1 MIFIKSTISVSTSN
15 KFFKSNIRLSII
27 SFSVGP
33 ISSSNLHSSIMCSFF
48 IHTLFNKL
56 FFKSIL
62 KKLSLISR
70 TYNIAN
76 SNSSPT
82 ITSNHRFVYNSFAIK
97 SRNSISRSITSF
109 RLFNINNSRPAIP
122 STFSNFVSRI
132 CHTNVIISITTSL
145 SLFSSFKK
153 ITGTIIIFKISF
165 KHIVIIHIHDNT
177 IQKKFIKSSIS
188 IRNTLFFKSFYI
200 ISNFI
205 FCRSKKIITPF
216 INFSKKIC
224 SLSIIKTK
232 FKSISFSIKL
242 YKTITSININLI
254 NTKSTIAVID
264 KKSRFSFTIWP
275 VEG

>member
-1 MIFIKSTISVSTSN
+1 MSKNVLIFIKSTISISTSN
-15 KFFKSNIRLSII
+15 KFFKSNIRLCVIGFSI
-27 SFSVGP
+27 SP
-33 ISSSNLHSSIMCSFF
+33 IASSNLYCSIMCSLF

-56 FFKSIL
+56 LFKSIL

-70 TYNIAN
+70 TYNITN

-82 ITSNHRFVYNSFAIK
+82 ITSNHRFIYNSFTIK

-109 RLFNINNSRPAIP
+109 RLFNINNSRLTVP

-132 CHTNVIISITTSL
+132 YHTNVIISIATSL

-153 ITGTIIIFKISF
+153 ITSTIIIFKISF

-188 IRNTLFFKSFYI
+188 IRNTLLFKSFYI

-216 INFSKKIC
+216 INFSKKIY
-224 SLSIIKTK
+224 S
-232 FKSISFSIKL
+232 
-242 YKTITSININLI
+242 
-254 NTKSTIAVID
+254 
-264 KKSRFSFTIWP
+264 
-275 VEG
+275 